1 MPGPKHG
8 IPRKAGNRKDPNGD
22 ARVPN
27 RKSAAKLALRQAGYG
42 ERNSQ
47 NGQKMHRPGSQNRK
61 K

>member
-8 IPRKAGNRKDPNGD
+8 IPRKPGDRPDPNGD

-27 RKSAAKLALRQAGYG
+27 RKVAARLARRQAEYT

-47 NGQKMHRPGSQNRK
+47 NGQAQHRPGSQNRK